1 MNSNQRKLRIGRIN
15 YTNVWPIFY
24 YFPLEQFAEEV
35 ELMLEVPTSLNKALA
50 EGNTDMGPISSF
62 AYGENSRRYVLFP
75 GLSVSALGR
84 VNSIL
89 LFHRKP
95 LEQIV
100 NGTIALP
107 TTSASSVNLL
117 KIIIAKY
124 FGGNPTYFYASPSLN
139 DMMKAT
145 DAALLIG
152 DDAIRES
159 WVDRGYLVTDLG
171 ELWHRLT
178 GRSMTFAVW
187 AVREQALEAQPDLI
201 NRLLQAFQWSKAK
214 GMEQPQEM
222 IQEARQSIG
231 GTTVYWEQY
240 FSQLTYDFGPVQWD
254 GLRLYYQYAWEL
266 GLLDEPAVLRIWHNN
281 SVIQVNE

>member
-1 MNSNQRKLRIGRIN
+1 MNNNLRKLHIGRIN
-15 YTNVWPIFY
+15 FTNVWPIFY
-24 YFPLEQFAEEV
+24 YFPLSQFAEEV

-50 EGNTDMGPISSF
+50 EGRIDMGPISSF
-62 AYGENSRRYVLFP
+62 AYGENSRNYVLFP
-75 GLSVSALGR
+75 DLSVSALGK

-89 LFHRKP
+89 LFHREP

-124 FGGNPTYFYASPSLN
+124 YGGNPTYFYASPSLN
-139 DMMKAT
+139 DMMKST

-159 WVDRGYLVTDLG
+159 WQDRGFQVTDLG

-187 AVREQALEAQPDLI
+187 AVREQVVKEQPE
-201 NRLLQAFQWSKAK
+201 LLQRVLEAFQWSKSK
-214 GMEQPQEM
+214 GMADPQEM
-222 IQEARQSIG
+222 IAEAQQTIG
-231 GTTVYWEQY
+231 GTASYWEHY
-240 FSQLTYDFGPVQWD
+240 FSQLTYDFGPAQWE
-254 GLRLYYQYAWEL
+254 GLRLYFQYAWEL
-266 GLLDEPAVLRIWHNN
+266 GLLEEPAHLRIWQNKT
-281 SVIQVNE
+281 VIQVNE